1 MNFTIFLCVLLFSEF
16 YCEDD
21 VNKQGLECLRFLNE
35 VISDF
40 DAVSSIL
47 KMQVTVVSVVE
58 QIVGRILSLE

>member
-1 MNFTIFLCVLLFSEF
+1 MSDTDLMSFCVAEF

-40 DAVSSIL
+40 DAVSFFFFFFF
-47 KMQVTVVSVVE
+47 
-58 QIVGRILSLE
+58 